1 MDISSQFNELLTAN
15 GFVQLVVLSLLEI
28 VLGIDNLIF
37 ISLTAS
43 KILDKRQRSKAR
55 MLGLFL
61 ALIITGRNVILYFMV
76 SKCARTIVLLGKS

>member
-61 ALIITGRNVILYFMV
+61 ALMFL
-76 SKCARTIVLLGKS
+76 

>member
-76 SKCARTIVLLGKS
+76 S